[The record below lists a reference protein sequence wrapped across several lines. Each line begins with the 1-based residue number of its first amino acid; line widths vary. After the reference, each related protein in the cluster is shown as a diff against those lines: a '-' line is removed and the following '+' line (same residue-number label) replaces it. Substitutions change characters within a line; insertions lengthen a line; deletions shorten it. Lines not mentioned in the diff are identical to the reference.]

1 MFSRTVTDS
10 TNKYVVHIQAARKNL
25 ESDHGDP
32 FTLLN
37 AFDEWIQVQY
47 TVLLLFV
54 DCKKKIESSF
64 ILGL

>member
-1 MFSRTVTDS
+1 MKQALKRLQNFKNVFSRTVTDS

-37 AFDEWIQVQY
+37 AFDEWIQVQLI
-47 TVLLLFV
+47 V
-54 DCKKKIESSF
+54 
-64 ILGL
+64 